1 MAIGNGDEREADLK
15 LDYDTLQRLREHD
28 PAWRFLRAD
37 YASLIAAV
45 LHRVFVDTNQ
55 RRVPRAQLI
64 QALEHQMYSISQD
77 TEHVFGK
84 KAEEYLDDWAT
95 PEKGWLRIEYLPGTD
110 EQVIDLTAQS
120 VKVLDWLAGLEDRST
135 FVGTASRLLTVVE
148 LLRQIARGSETDPEK
163 RLADLHK
170 RREEID
176 AEIARVMAGDIPLLE
191 DAAIKDRFQQAQ
203 DMARGILSDF
213 RAVEANFRTLDRSMR
228 ERIASFDGSKGEL
241 LEEMIGERNS
251 ITDSDQ
257 GRSFRAFWEFLLSA
271 PRQEELTELLDQILK
286 LPAVEA
292 LQPDRRMR
300 RIHYDWIEAG
310 EHTQRT
316 VASLSQQF
324 RQFLDD
330 RAYLENRRIM
340 DVLRA
345 LETAALELRDKESS
359 GDLASLVA
367 PGLDIR
373 LPLERPLHKPKA
385 KVKLAELVLELGDDA
400 ALDTSV
406 LFDQVSIDHGALRDH
421 IHDLLEDRSQVTLY
435 EVVTHRPLAQG
446 LAELVAYLQI
456 AARDFESAV
465 DASVIETIEWTSND
479 DDGAPAGRRAQ
490 LPRVIYLKDA
500 AHG

>member
-1 MAIGNGDEREADLK
+1 MK
-15 LDYDTLQRLREHD
+15 LDYDTLQRLREYD

-45 LHRVFVDTNQ
+45 LYRVFIETNQ
-55 RRVPRAQLI
+55 RRVPRAKLI

-84 KAEEYLDDWAT
+84 TAVEYLNDWAT

-120 VKVLDWLAGLEDRST
+120 VKVLDWLAGLEERST

-170 RREEID
+170 RRDEID

-213 RAVEANFRTLDRSMR
+213 RAVEANFRVLDRSMR

-271 PRQEELTELLDQILK
+271 PRQDELTELLDQILK

-345 LETAALELRDKESS
+345 LETAALELRDQAPS
-359 GDLASLVA
+359 GDIATLTA
-367 PGLDIR
+367 PGLEIR

-385 KVKLAELVLELGDDA
+385 KVKLAELVLELGEDPS
-400 ALDTSV
+400 LDTSV
-406 LFDQVSIDHGALRDH
+406 LFNQVTIDTTALRGH
-421 IHDLLEDRSQVTLY
+421 ILEILEDQPQVTLR
-435 EVVTHRPLAQG
+435 EVVNRRPLTHG

-456 AARDFESAV
+456 ASRDIDATV
-465 DASVIETIEWTSND
+465 DASVTETIEWTSDGD
-479 DDGAPAGRRAQ
+479 DAPAGRRAQ
-490 LPRVIYLKDA
+490 LPRVIYLKDS